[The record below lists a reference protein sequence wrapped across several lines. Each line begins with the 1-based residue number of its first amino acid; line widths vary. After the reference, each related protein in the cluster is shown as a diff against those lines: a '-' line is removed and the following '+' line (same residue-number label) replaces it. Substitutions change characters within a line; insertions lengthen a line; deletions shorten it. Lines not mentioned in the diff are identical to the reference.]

1 MITSP
6 LALAALIAAATALAF
21 VLDRKVPLLSKVG
34 ASLVAIVLG
43 ALLSN
48 FGLVPPD
55 SPVYDVVGGPV
66 TSLAIAWLLLSVN
79 LGDLKKAGGRML
91 GAFGLAVTGT
101 ALGAFVGALLFG
113 PLLGDDTWR
122 LAGTLTGT
130 YSGGSLNFVAVGR
143 GLELPDR
150 LFAGATAADNVTTG
164 LWLGVVLLLPLW
176 IGRFYPPVPGT
187 REEGDEGHAAGVA
200 AAERHGAGVATAER
214 HGAGGAAPADTAPAD
229 TVDPGAPDEPL
240 AGHPFFLRRP
250 ISTLDLSVLL
260 ATGVLLILASEAM
273 GRWIPQVPSVLWLT
287 TLALVVG
294 HLPVF
299 RTPRGALQLGVL
311 ALHFFFVVIGI
322 HSRVV
327 EIVAV
332 GFEVFFYTLVVVG
345 VHGVVV
351 YGVGRLLRFDVGS
364 LSVASQ
370 AAVGGPST
378 ALAVAVSREWKGLV
392 LPGIIV
398 GLLGYALGNY
408 LGFAVGYTVRGL
420 GIGL

>member
-6 LALAALIAAATALAF
+6 LALAALVAAATALAF
-21 VLDRKVPLLSKVG
+21 LLDRKVPALSRVG
-34 ASLVAIVLG
+34 ASLIAIVLG

-48 FGLVPPD
+48 FGVVPPD

-79 LGDLKKAGGRML
+79 LADLKRAGGRML
-91 GAFGLAVTGT
+91 GAFGLALAGT

-113 PLLGDDTWR
+113 PFFGDDTWR

-176 IGRFYPPVPGT
+176 IGRFYPPVPGEKD
-187 REEGDEGHAAGVA
+187 EEVEAAS
-200 AAERHGAGVATAER
+200 
-214 HGAGGAAPADTAPAD
+214 ADRP
-229 TVDPGAPDEPL
+229 DPGATDEPV
-240 AGHPFFLRRP
+240 AAHPFFSRDP
-250 ISTLDLSVLL
+250 VSTLDLSVLL
-260 ATGVLLILASEAM
+260 ATGILLILASEAV
-273 GRWIPQVPSVLWLT
+273 GLWIPQVPSVLWLT
-287 TLALVVG
+287 TFALAVG
-294 HLPVF
+294 HLPAF
-299 RTPRGALQLGVL
+299 REPRGALQLGVL

-332 GFEVFFYTLVVVG
+332 GVEVFFYTLVVVG
-345 VHGVVV
+345 LHGIVVF
-351 YGVGRLLRFDVGS
+351 GVGRLLRFDVGS

-378 ALAVAVSREWKGLV
+378 ALAVAVSQEWKGLV

-398 GLLGYALGNY
+398 GLLGYAMGNY
-408 LGFAVGYTVRGL
+408 LGFAVGYAVRGL